1 MKRIFRSKV
10 FYLLIFLVTLGIVLV
25 FNNDK
30 EPTEKLSEDVFF
42 TTLKDGKVTFLK
54 VEPQKS
60 AYEIRGQLV
69 GYEKDQ
75 YFIASVPNS
84 INSLDRMNNAIREHD
99 IEKMEFTPEDTE
111 TSGWVTLFTTTIP
124 FVIIFI
130 LFFVILLFTV
140 VIKRLNRPR

>member
-30 EPTEKLSEDVFF
+30 EPTEKLSEDEFF
-42 TTLKDGKVTFLK
+42 TTLEDGKVTFLK
-54 VEPQKS
+54 VEPQNS
-60 AYEIRGQLV
+60 VYEIRGQLV

-75 YFIASVPNS
+75 YFIASVPDS
-84 INSLDRMNNAIREHD
+84 EVSLDKMNNAVREHD
-99 IEKMEFTPEDTE
+99 IGKIEFIPATE
-111 TSGWVTLFTTTIP
+111 TSGWVTLLTTTIP

>member
-30 EPTEKLSEDVFF
+30 EPPEKLSEDEFF
-42 TTLKDGKVTFLK
+42 TTLEDGKVTFLK
-54 VEPQKS
+54 VEPQNS
-60 AYEIRGQLV
+60 VYEIRGQLV

-75 YFIASVPNS
+75 YFITSVPDS
-84 INSLDRMNNAIREHD
+84 EISLDKMNNAVREHD
-99 IEKMEFTPEDTE
+99 IEKIEFIPDTE
-111 TSGWVTLFTTTIP
+111 TSGWVTLLTTTIP

>member
-30 EPTEKLSEDVFF
+30 EPTEKLSEDEFF
-42 TTLKDGKVTFLK
+42 TTLEDGKVTFLK
-54 VEPQKS
+54 VEPQNS
-60 AYEIRGQLV
+60 VYEIRGQLV

-75 YFIASVPNS
+75 YFIASVPDS
-84 INSLDRMNNAIREHD
+84 EVSLDKMNNAVREHD
-99 IEKMEFTPEDTE
+99 IGKIEFIPATE
-111 TSGWVTLFTTTIP
+111 TSGWVTLLTTTIP

-140 VIKRLNRPR
+140 VIKRLNCPR

>member
-30 EPTEKLSEDVFF
+30 EPTEKLTEDEFF
-42 TTLKDGKVTFLK
+42 TTLEDGKVAFLGL
-54 VEPQKS
+54 EPQKS
-60 AYEIRGQLV
+60 VYEIRGGLV

-84 INSLDRMNNAIREHD
+84 EISLDRMNNAAEEHD
-99 IEKMEFTPEDTE
+99 IEKIEVTPEDE

-124 FVIIFI
+124 FMIIFM
-130 LFFVILLFTV
+130 LFLVILLFTV
-140 VIKRLNRPR
+140 VIKRLNRHR

>member
-10 FYLLIFLVTLGIVLV
+10 FYLLIFLVTLGILLV

-30 EPTEKLSEDVFF
+30 EPTKKLSEDEFF
-42 TTLKDGKVTFLK
+42 TTLEDGKVTFLK
-54 VEPQKS
+54 VEPQNS
-60 AYEIRGQLV
+60 VYEIRGQLV

-75 YFIASVPNS
+75 YFIASVPDS
-84 INSLDRMNNAIREHD
+84 EILLDRMNNAVREHD
-99 IEKMEFTPEDTE
+99 IEKIEFIPEDIE
-111 TSGWVTLFTTTIP
+111 TSGWVTLLTTTIP

>member
-10 FYLLIFLVTLGIVLV
+10 FYLLIFLVTFGIVLV

-30 EPTEKLSEDVFF
+30 EPTEQLTEDEFF
-42 TTLKDGKVTFLK
+42 TTLEDGKVTFLE
-54 VEPQKS
+54 VEQQNS
-60 AYEIRGQLV
+60 VYEISGRLV

-84 INSLDRMNNAIREHD
+84 EIWQDRMNHAIRGHD
-99 IEKMEFTPEDTE
+99 IEKIEFTPEDKE
-111 TSGWVTLFTTTIP
+111 TSGWVTLLTTTIP

-130 LFFVILLFTV
+130 LFLVLLLFRV
-140 VIKRLNRPR
+140 VIKR